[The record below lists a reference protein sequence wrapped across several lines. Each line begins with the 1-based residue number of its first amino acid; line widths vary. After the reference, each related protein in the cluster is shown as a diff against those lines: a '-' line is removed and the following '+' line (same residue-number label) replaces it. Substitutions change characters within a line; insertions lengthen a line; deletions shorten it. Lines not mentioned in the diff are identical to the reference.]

1 LRGGVGA
8 VTLADN
14 AFLPQTFSTIS
25 TISPT
30 PLMTTTSGKLIA
42 IEGIDGSGKRTQ
54 VELLKD
60 ALAARGYETFVTGF
74 PVYDSWFG
82 AMVGKFLD
90 GGFGPL
96 EEVDPQLTAL
106 LYAGDRFEAKEQ
118 LVEVLAAGKIVLADR
133 YVGSNLAHQAA
144 RVAAPARAE
153 FVKWIEHLE
162 YGIYG
167 LPRESA
173 VIYLRVPPLEAQKL
187 VGRKSTRGYTTATH
201 DLLEENLRH
210 LEDAAGMYDELAKRE
225 NWISVEC
232 FGLQEQAIR
241 APQEIAAEI
250 LAAVKTV
257 LAETRGEN
265 S

>member
-1 LRGGVGA
+1 LRGGVSA
-8 VTLADN
+8 VTLAGN
-14 AFLPQTFSTIS
+14 AGAPKFFNIT

-30 PLMTTTSGKLIA
+30 PLMTTTSRKLIA

-60 ALAARGYETFVTGF
+60 ALAARGHETFVTGF
-74 PVYDSWFG
+74 PIYDSWFG

-118 LVEVLAAGKIVLADR
+118 IVEALAAGKIVLADR

-144 RVAAPARAE
+144 RVAAPARVE

-187 VGRKSTRGYTTATH
+187 VGRKSARGYTTATH

-210 LEDAAGMYDELAKRE
+210 LEDAAAMYDELAKRE
-225 NWISVEC
+225 NWIQVEC
-232 FGLQEQAIR
+232 FDLQEQAMR

-250 LAAVKTV
+250 LTAVETV